1 MNSFKALFYQ
11 RLRGYVF
18 VVTQVTCVAHLFTQ
32 HVANVG
38 MCEGASMLPTLNSH
52 GDILLQES
60 LSLKFSSPK
69 LSRGDLVISI
79 SPVDPTRLVCKRLL
93 GLPGDTIC
101 VDPSENDTRHV
112 VIPQGHVWLQG
123 DNYSNSRDSRVYGPV
138 PVGLVRAR
146 VLARVWPLAD
156 AKWLRNPW
164 TYLDE

>member
-1 MNSFKALFYQ
+1 MSSFKALFYR

-38 MCEGASMLPTLNSH
+38 MCEGASMLPTLNAH
-52 GDILLQES
+52 GDVLLQES
-60 LSLKFSSPK
+60 ISLKFSPPR
-69 LSRGDLVISI
+69 LSR
-79 SPVDPTRLVCKRLL
+79 
-93 GLPGDTIC
+93 GDTIC
-101 VDPSENDTRHV
+101 VDPSEGDTRHV
-112 VIPQGHVWLQG
+112 VVPQGHIWLQG

-138 PVGLVRAR
+138 PMGLVRAR

-164 TYLDE
+164 RYLDE